1 MAVIPTDTVL
11 LDNDVFLWMQNV
23 QELFTVTAVTATG
36 SAIGDAAALSAGVN
50 IVTND
55 SAAKGVLL
63 PTPTEAGEHVIIK
76 HSAVDTNIYPQDA
89 SGTINSGSAG
99 AAIDSDATTGF
110 GWVWL
115 VSTST
120 TNWDTIHFS
129 AAA

>member
-36 SAIGDAAALSAGVN
+36 STISDAAALSVGVN

-55 SAAKGVLL
+55 NAAKGVQL
-63 PTPTEAGEHVIIK
+63 PTPSEAGEHVIIK
-76 HSAVDTNIYPQDA
+76 HSAIDTNIYPH
-89 SGTINSGSAG
+89 SGTATINSGSAG
-99 AAIDSDATTGF
+99 AAVDSDASTGF
-110 GWVWL
+110 GWTWL

-129 AAA
+129 AAV